1 MIANLAQTIT
11 TLLPFV
17 VAIFVY
23 FIRIE
28 TRLAKICQDL
38 EWLKRELLICR
49 QPSEKHSQ

>member
-1 MIANLAQTIT
+1 MIADLAQTIT
-11 TLLPFV
+11 TLLPFIL
-17 VAIFVY
+17 AIIVY

-49 QPSEKHSQ
+49 QPSGKPSQ